1 MRARSLMIYTQIRAF
16 DAVAREGSFSRAAE
30 VLGLTQPALTI
41 QVKALEE
48 RHGVK
53 LLHREGRRVRLTE
66 AGERLYSLSRQ
77 LASLDELIEETL
89 AASQELQDGSLR
101 LAVDGPHI
109 VMGLFARFMALH
121 PRVRLSVSTG
131 NSRMVRQALL
141 DRHVDIGILPGV
153 ADHPHI
159 HAMPLWHHRGVVI
172 VANNHRW
179 AGRRSISL
187 SELDGEAMIG
197 REDGSMTQK
206 LVDAAF
212 ARAKARPRYVL
223 ELGSREALCE
233 AVAAGLGHGIVWEL
247 EAYGS
252 GRFTTLQLS
261 DGEVASTDY
270 VACLKSERMRSV
282 VKAFFDVTA
291 KLPDDRSDIR
301 ALRSG

>member
-1 MRARSLMIYTQIRAF
+1 MIYTQIRAF
-16 DAVAREGSFSRAAE
+16 DAVAREGSFSRAAQ

-48 RHGVK
+48 RHGLK

-77 LASLDELIEETL
+77 LASLEELIEETL
-89 AASQELQDGSLR
+89 VASQELQHGSLR

-121 PRVRLSVSTG
+121 PQVRLSVATG
-131 NSRMVRQALL
+131 NSRMVRQELL

-153 ADHPHI
+153 DEHPHI
-159 HAMPLWHHRGVVI
+159 HAVPLWHHRGVVI
-172 VANNHRW
+172 VANNHPW
-179 AGRRSISL
+179 AQRKSIAL
-187 SELDGEAMIG
+187 GELDGEAMIG
-197 REDGSMTQK
+197 REDGSMTQR

-212 ARAKARPRYVL
+212 ARVKAKPRYVL

-233 AVAAGLGHGIVWEL
+233 AVAAGLGHGIIWEL

-252 GRFTTLQLS
+252 GRFTTLPLS
-261 DGEVASTDY
+261 DGEVVSTDY
-270 VACLKSERMRSV
+270 VACLKSERTRSV
-282 VKAFFDVTA
+282 VKAFFEVAA
-291 KLPDDRSDIR
+291 KLPADRSDIR

>member
-1 MRARSLMIYTQIRAF
+1 MIYTQIRAF
-16 DAVAREGSFSRAAE
+16 DAVAREGGFSRAAQ

-48 RHGVK
+48 RHGLK
-53 LLHREGRRVRLTE
+53 LLHREGRGVRLTE
-66 AGERLYSLSRQ
+66 AGERLYTLSRQ
-77 LASLDELIEETL
+77 LASLEELIEETL

-109 VMGLFARFMALH
+109 VMGLFARFLSLH

-141 DRHVDIGILPGV
+141 ERHVDIGILPGV

-159 HAMPLWHHRGVVI
+159 HATPLWHHRGVLI
-172 VANNHRW
+172 VANGHPW
-179 AGRRSISL
+179 AKRAAISL
-187 SELDGEAMIG
+187 AELDGQAMIG

-206 LVDAAF
+206 LVDDAF
-212 ARAKARPRYVL
+212 ARVKAKPRYVL

-233 AVAAGLGHGIVWEL
+233 AVAAGLGHGIIWEL
-247 EAYGS
+247 EAHGS
-252 GRFTTLQLS
+252 ARFTTVPLS
-261 DGEVASTDY
+261 DGEVTSTDY

-282 VKAFFDVTA
+282 VRAFFDVA
-291 KLPDDRSDIR
+291 ARLPEDRGNIQ
-301 ALRSG
+301 ALRGG